1 MGHGSARR
9 GFRRAALFALV
20 LVVGA
25 PPSAGAF
32 ESEIEA
38 TADAQFYTLRSPYGE
53 PLIRRRRYT
62 ETLLLHVYDLQ
73 GEGIAGKP
81 RLSLKTRLRLDAD
94 FGQESSERDPASSDF
109 IPGLEQAPLD
119 LMYAYLEGR
128 DYFGGYVG
136 FRLGRQYV
144 IDTLGFWS
152 FDGVQVSLRTP
163 AYLMFEAY
171 GGFEQ
176 RSGLPLLATNRY
188 SADGVWRG
196 DRDDL
201 ETDEYTAYLES
212 ARLAPAYGFAVE
224 TTDLGF
230 LHSRLSYRKVINRDR
245 VVVSPFLQ
253 DPGGGLYFVNGDR
266 TSSERVSGSLRVDV
280 GDYGTVFGTGVYDF
294 YNQVFSEA
302 TLGLD
307 AYATAR
313 LTVGADLEYYLP
325 TFDGDSIWN
334 WFTHRGMT
342 TLRGRTS
349 FQATRRLDAALT
361 GGVRRYATEGD
372 PETYGETGARD
383 PSEDEIDPFATLGSR
398 YRWNDGSV
406 ALAALAELG
415 GRGHRVGADLTT
427 RKFFDNGYYDALVI
441 LSLYDWRDD
450 LRPSRDATSFMYVL
464 GGGISPGLEYL
475 GQTRLGVEFDH
486 TLNRLVG
493 QRFRLLASLS
503 LALYP

>member
-1 MGHGSARR
+1 MRHGSGRPR
-9 GFRRAALFALV
+9 FSRAALFATLLV
-20 LVVGA
+20 SGA
-25 PPSAGAF
+25 PSPVRAL

-73 GEGIAGKP
+73 GDGLPGKP
-81 RLSLKTRLRLDAD
+81 RLALKTRLRLDAD
-94 FGQESSERDPASSDF
+94 FGQESSERDPSSTDF

-128 DYFGGYVG
+128 DYFGGHVG
-136 FRLGRQYV
+136 FKVGRQYV

-152 FDGVQVSLRTP
+152 FDGVEASLHTP
-163 AYLMFEAY
+163 AYLLFEAY

-176 RSGLPLLATNRY
+176 RSGLPLLATDRF

-201 ETDEYTAYLES
+201 ETDEYTGYLES

-224 TTDLGF
+224 TADLGF

-253 DPGGGLYFVNGDR
+253 DPGGGLYFVDGAR
-266 TSSERVSGSLRVDV
+266 TSSERVAGSLRVDV
-280 GDYGTVFGTGVYDF
+280 GEYGSVLGSGVYDF

-307 AYATAR
+307 AYATSS

-334 WFTHRGMT
+334 WFAHRGMT
-342 TLRGRTS
+342 TLRGRAS
-349 FQATRRLDAALT
+349 FQATRRLDGALT
-361 GGVRRYATEGD
+361 GGIRRFSSEGSPDTYADTGDTE
-372 PETYGETGARD
+372 PSGA
-383 PSEDEIDPFATLGSR
+383 EIDPFATLGSR
-398 YRWNDGSV
+398 YRWTDGSV
-406 ALAALAELG
+406 ALNALAELG
-415 GRGHRVGADLTT
+415 GRGHRVGADVTT
-427 RKFFDNGYYDALVI
+427 RKLFENGYYDALVV
-441 LSLYDWRDD
+441 LSLYDWKDD
-450 LRPSRDATSFMYVL
+450 LRPTRDATSFMYVV
-464 GGGISPGLEYL
+464 GAGVSPGLEYI

-493 QRFRLLASLS
+493 QRFRLLGTLS
-503 LALYP
+503 LALFR